1 MRFLFALH
9 PQGVRRQTLR
19 KGRCAAVGNPPAYP
33 LRVLALR
40 AVLALSLVFLAWSAP
55 PAAADTMDG
64 VVFAVIDGDTV
75 LFKPDHYHPS
85 SRAFLK
91 VRLAGID
98 APEHDQ
104 PHGDAATEALKAR
117 VLKRRAQLEIVAT
130 DVYGRKVG
138 RLTVDAQSVNAE
150 MVRRGLAWAYDSTR
164 ASVRS
169 GAESFRAS
177 TRGGDRNGMSALQR
191 EARRE
196 RVGLWQ
202 DAEPTSP
209 WVWRKAQA
217 ASVP

>member
-1 MRFLFALH
+1 
-9 PQGVRRQTLR
+9 
-19 KGRCAAVGNPPAYP
+19 
-33 LRVLALR
+33 
-40 AVLALSLVFLAWSAP
+40 
-55 PAAADTMDG
+55 MDG

-75 LFKPDHYHPS
+75 LFKPDHYQPS

-91 VRLAGID
+91 VRLADID
-98 APEHDQ
+98 APEQNQ
-104 PHGDAATEALKAR
+104 PHGEAATQALKALA
-117 VLKRRAQLEIVAT
+117 LKRRAMLEIVAT

-138 RLTVDAQSVNAE
+138 RLSVDSQLVNAE
-150 MVRRGLAWAYDSTR
+150 MVRRGLAW
-164 ASVRS
+164 
-169 GAESFRAS
+169 AS

-202 DAEPTSP
+202 EAVPTSP